1 MNTIRE
7 ELERAY
13 KKSCLESEIYLWQI
27 CIIDNPEDKET
38 YQNSIGENLEKLKNL
53 EKQKG

>member
-1 MNTIRE
+1 MSTIRE

-13 KKSCLESEIYLWQI
+13 RQSYLESEIYLWQI
-27 CIIDNPEDKET
+27 CIIDHPEDKET

>member
-1 MNTIRE
+1 MTTLRE

-38 YQNSIGENLEKLKNL
+38 YQNSIGENLEKLKKL
-53 EKQKG
+53 EG